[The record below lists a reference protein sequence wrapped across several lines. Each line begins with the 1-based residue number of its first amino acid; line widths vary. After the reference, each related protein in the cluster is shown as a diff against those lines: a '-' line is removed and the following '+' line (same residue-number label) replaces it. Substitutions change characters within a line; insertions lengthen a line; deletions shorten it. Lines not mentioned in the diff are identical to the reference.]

1 MLPLS
6 ESSTYLHYAEQNVLK
21 LQSKSG
27 VEKYSVATNS
37 DAEFVT
43 IYNIKNSSR
52 KVISCHS
59 SLCQYQQG
67 KSRSV
72 KNVENA
78 ADLCPHLEIFKA
90 YMLEHDFHEEARTDD
105 VIEEINL
112 NLNSLEAS
120 EDEEWLDS
128 EIITHIW
135 ACICSLLSRK
145 FMFSFL
151 YSIFITVIISS
162 TVIITVIITAIALRI
177 IQYLNHIKACENA
190 RGLSLLHSSR

>member
-1 MLPLS
+1 MNEMLPLS
-6 ESSTYLHYAEQNVLK
+6 EFSTYVHYAEQKVLK

-43 IYNIKNSSR
+43 IYNIKNSNR

-78 ADLCPHLEIFKA
+78 TDLCPHLEIFKT
-90 YMLEHDFHEEARTDD
+90 YILEHGLYEEARTDHE
-105 VIEEINL
+105 IEKLSL
-112 NLNSLEAS
+112 NLNILEIL
-120 EDEEWLDS
+120 EDEEGLDS
-128 EIITHIW
+128 EIVTHIPV
-135 ACICSLLSRK
+135 CIC
-145 FMFSFL
+145 
-151 YSIFITVIISS
+151 
-162 TVIITVIITAIALRI
+162 
-177 IQYLNHIKACENA
+177 
-190 RGLSLLHSSR
+190 